1 MSMNRQLDEYTVT
14 AVAEHGHLGPFSVLG
29 VKPAFCAEECL
40 GSDVDECFLEAP
52 NQWTDS
58 CVMNGTES
66 AVGPSR
72 GEFLEY
78 QDILATSRGGTK
90 EALRVQVRD
99 DAVLELRQKYLNRL
113 EPQANELKLK
123 SITEMFGLANN

>member
-14 AVAEHGHLGPFSVLG
+14 AVAEHGHLRPLLVLG

-52 NQWTDS
+52 NQRTDS
-58 CVMNGTES
+58 CVIDGTES

-78 QDILATSRGGTK
+78 QDILATSRSGRK
-90 EALRVQVRD
+90 EALRVW
-99 DAVLELRQKYLNRL
+99 RL
-113 EPQANELKLK
+113 
-123 SITEMFGLANN
+123 